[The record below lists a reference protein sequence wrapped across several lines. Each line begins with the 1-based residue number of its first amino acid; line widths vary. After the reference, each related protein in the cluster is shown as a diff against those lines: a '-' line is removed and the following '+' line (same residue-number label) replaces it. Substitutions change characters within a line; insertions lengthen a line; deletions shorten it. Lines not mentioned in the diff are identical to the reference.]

1 MGISIWQIIILL
13 LMFIPTIWIYGRILN
28 KAGYSR
34 WWVLLIFVPIVNLIM
49 IWVFAF
55 AKWPRLEQTTSA

>member
-1 MGISIWQIIILL
+1 METSISHFIITLLILIL
-13 LMFIPTIWIYGRILN
+13 TIWICGRILN
-28 KAGYSR
+28 KAGHSR

-55 AKWPRLEQTTSA
+55 TKWPQLE